1 MRDTVSEQTATES
14 NGMVRGRAQ
23 NLYSAIQ
30 QVRWSVGEDKM
41 RVFKQLHRRLREL
54 DMSYTEIAQVI
65 GMSQPA
71 LAEEARNT
79 RLEEADGK
87 VSSAG

>member
-1 MRDTVSEQTATES
+1 
-14 NGMVRGRAQ
+14 
-23 NLYSAIQ
+23 
-30 QVRWSVGEDKM
+30 M

-54 DMSYTEIAQVI
+54 DMSYTEI
-65 GMSQPA
+65 GQP
-71 LAEEARNT
+71 EEARNA